1 MQCQVDNN
9 GKNGGADDANG
20 RALCVE
26 GDHCKRSGGEG
37 DNGDDDGCLSD
48 WLGFDFDGKFHERS
62 QQQRADGRTGS
73 KEKVCEGARMRERN
87 QGQKR

>member
-1 MQCQVDNN
+1 LQCQVDNN

-26 GDHCKRSGGEG
+26 GDHRKRSGGEG

-48 WLGFDFDGKFHERS
+48 WLGLISKAKFMSGASSKGQMAERA
-62 QQQRADGRTGS
+62 RR
-73 KEKVCEGARMRERN
+73 KECVKALS
-87 QGQKR
+87 